1 MALDT
6 VDIAS
11 TSPDTK
17 QPFLELGLK
26 EDEYARIREIL
37 GRRPTSSELAMYSVM
52 WSEHC
57 SYKSSKVHLKQFGDK
72 AVKTDAL
79 LVGIGENA
87 GVVDVGQGYAVT
99 FKIESHNHPSF
110 IEPYQGAA
118 TGVGG
123 IVRDILTMG
132 ARPIAVM
139 DPLRFGPAEAEDT
152 RRVLPG
158 VIAGV
163 GGYGNCLGLPNIGG
177 EVTFDQT
184 YAGNPL
190 VNALCIG
197 VMKHSDIKLAKAAGA
212 GNLVVLYGAKTG
224 GDGIGG
230 VSVLASETFGA
241 SGPAKRP
248 SVQVGDPF
256 VEKTLIECSLEIFAE
271 DLVVGIQDLGGAGLS
286 CATSELASGG
296 TGGMSVELDRV
307 PLRDPSLSPEEI
319 LMSESQERMC
329 AIVEPKNIDRF
340 LAICAKWDVTATVI
354 GEVTTGDRLEIT
366 WHGQLIVDVPPRT
379 VAHEG
384 PVYQRP
390 FAEPAYIS
398 QVNSEKVSVPLPTN
412 ASEIKAAVLKLA
424 GTPNLADKS
433 WVTSQYDKYVQGN
446 TIQAQPDDS
455 GMVRVDESTHL
466 GVAVSTDA
474 NANWS
479 YLNPYEGVKLALAEA
494 ARNIATAGATP
505 LAVSNCLNFGSP
517 EDPGVMWQFAET
529 VRGLADGCLEMGLPV
544 TGGNVSFYNQTGTT
558 AILPTPVIAVLGVI
572 DDVRSRTPMSF
583 DRAGLDLYLL
593 GDTHEDFAG
602 SEWAFIH
609 GIRGGQSPQS
619 DLQAAM
625 RLNTLL
631 VAGRTEKIFTAAHD
645 LSQGGLSAALTEMV
659 LRHGIGATVILKNA
673 AVDLLSETPGRVVVA
688 IDSSKKDA
696 LLAQAV
702 NAKISCTH
710 IGTTGGDSLTINDT
724 VIPLNELR
732 TAHTETFPRLFG

>member
-6 VDIAS
+6 VAIA
-11 TSPDTK
+11 TANPETT
-17 QPFLELGLK
+17 QPFAELGLK
-26 EDEYARIREIL
+26 PDEYARIKEIL

-139 DPLRFGPAEAEDT
+139 DPLRFGPADHPDT

-177 EVTFDQT
+177 EVVFDQT
-184 YAGNPL
+184 YLGNPL
-190 VNALCIG
+190 VNALCVG

-230 VSVLASETFGA
+230 VSVLASETFE
-241 SGPAKRP
+241 STGPAKRP
-248 SVQVGDPF
+248 AVQVGDPF
-256 VEKTLIECSLEIFAE
+256 VEKVLIECSLEIFAE

-296 TGGMSVELDRV
+296 SGGMKVELDRV
-307 PLRDPSLSPEEI
+307 PLRDATLSPEEI

-329 AIVEPKNIDRF
+329 AIVEPKHIDRF
-340 LAICAKWDVTATVI
+340 LEICKKWDVTVTVI
-354 GEVTTGDRLEIT
+354 GEVTDGDRLEIT
-366 WHGQLIVDVPPRT
+366 WHGDLIVDVPPRT
-379 VAHEG
+379 VAHDG
-384 PVYQRP
+384 PVYNRP
-390 FAEPAYIS
+390 LAKPDYIDRVNAEIIDVA
-398 QVNSEKVSVPLPTN
+398 LPST
-412 ASEIKAAVLKLA
+412 ADEIKAAVLKLA
-424 GTPNLADKS
+424 ATPNLADKS
-433 WVTSQYDKYVQGN
+433 WVTSQYDRYVQGN
-446 TIQAQPDDS
+446 TIQSQPDDS
-455 GMVRVDESTHL
+455 GMVRIDEKTHL
-466 GVAVSTDA
+466 GVAVATDA

-479 YLNPYEGVKLALAEA
+479 YLNPYEGAKLALAEA
-494 ARNIATAGATP
+494 ARNIATAGAKP
-505 LAVSNCLNFGSP
+505 LAVTNCLNFGSP
-517 EDPGVMWQFAET
+517 EDPGVMWQFAES

-544 TGGNVSFYNQTGTT
+544 TGGNVSFYNQTGDV
-558 AILPTPVIAVLGVI
+558 AILPTPVIGVLGVI
-572 DDVRSRTPMSF
+572 QDVRERTPMGIPA
-583 DRAGLDLYLL
+583 AGLDLYLL
-593 GDTHEDFAG
+593 GETKNDLAG
-602 SEWAFIH
+602 SEWAFLH
-609 GIRGGQSPQS
+609 NQRGGQSPTA
-619 DLQAAM
+619 DLQREM
-625 RLNTLL
+625 KLIEFLL
-631 VAGRTEKIFTAAHD
+631 ANNSIFKAAHD
-645 LSQGGLSAALTEMV
+645 LSQGGLAATLIEAT
-659 LRHGIGATVILKNA
+659 LKNNIGATITLNDA
-673 AVDLLSETPGRVVVA
+673 GIELLSETPSRVLIA
-688 IDSSKKDA
+688 IDTKDA
-696 LLAQAV
+696 
-702 NAKISCTH
+702 AKITYPATK
-710 IGTTGGDSLTINDT
+710 IGTTGGTSLTINGAE
-724 VIPLNELR
+724 ISLAELR
-732 TAHTETFPRLFG
+732 TAHTSTFPKLFG

>member
-1 MALDT
+1 
-6 VDIAS
+6 
-11 TSPDTK
+11 
-17 QPFLELGLK
+17 
-26 EDEYARIREIL
+26 
-37 GRRPTSSELAMYSVM
+37 
-52 WSEHC
+52 
-57 SYKSSKVHLKQFGDK
+57 
-72 AVKTDAL
+72 
-79 LVGIGENA
+79 
-87 GVVDVGQGYAVT
+87 
-99 FKIESHNHPSF
+99 
-110 IEPYQGAA
+110 
-118 TGVGG
+118 
-123 IVRDILTMG
+123 
-132 ARPIAVM
+132 
-139 DPLRFGPAEAEDT
+139 
-152 RRVLPG
+152 
-158 VIAGV
+158 
-163 GGYGNCLGLPNIGG
+163 
-177 EVTFDQT
+177 
-184 YAGNPL
+184 
-190 VNALCIG
+190 
-197 VMKHSDIKLAKAAGA
+197 MKHSDIKLAKAAGA

-256 VEKTLIECSLEIFAE
+256 VEKVLIECSLEIFAE

-329 AIVEPKNIDRF
+329 AIVEPKNIERF

-354 GEVTTGDRLEIT
+354 GQVTTGDRLEIT
-366 WHGQLIVDVPPRT
+366 WHGELIVDVPPRT

-390 FAEPAYIS
+390 FAEPAYIK
-398 QVNSEKVSVPLPTN
+398 QVNGEKVNVPMPATD
-412 ASEIKAAVLKLA
+412 AEIKAAVLKLA

-494 ARNIATAGATP
+494 ARNIATAGAVP

-544 TGGNVSFYNQTGTT
+544 TGGNVSFYNQTGST

-572 DDVRSRTPMSF
+572 DDVRTRTPMSF
-583 DRAGLDLYLL
+583 DRAGLDIYLL
-593 GDTHEDFAG
+593 GETQEDFAG

-631 VAGRTEKIFTAAHD
+631 VTGRTEKIFTAAHD

-659 LRHGIGATVILKNA
+659 LRHGVGATVKLNNP
-673 AVDLLSETPGRVVVA
+673 AVDLLSETPGRVIVA
-688 IDSSKKDA
+688 IDPSKKDA
-696 LLAQAV
+696 LLAQATK
-702 NAKISCTH
+702 AKIACTQ
-710 IGTTGGDSLTINDT
+710 IGKTGGDSLIINNS
-724 VIPLNELR
+724 VISLTELR
-732 TAHTETFPRLFG
+732 KAHTETFPRLFG